1 MNLFDISKLPLK
13 EEVTT
18 ILAKNKNVRIEQI
31 ISTGQVSD
39 WFDQDKTEF
48 LVLLDGTAELEY
60 ENGKIVTLIKGDTLL
75 INPHQKH
82 RVVYTSNDPPCNWLC
97 VFF

>member
-13 EEVTT
+13 EEVST
-18 ILAKNKNVRIEQI
+18 ILTKNKNVRIEQI